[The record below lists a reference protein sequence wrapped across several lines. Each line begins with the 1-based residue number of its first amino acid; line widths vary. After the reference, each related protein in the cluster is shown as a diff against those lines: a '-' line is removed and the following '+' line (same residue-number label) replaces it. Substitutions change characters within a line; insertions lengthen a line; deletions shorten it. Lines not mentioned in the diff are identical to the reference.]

1 MKNMVFF
8 LMPEQEVSMRQVVIF
23 LTVALLCV
31 ALYGCSDNESNG
43 NRTMGGG
50 NTENLKL
57 VVTPSKTIVE
67 NGETIEIT
75 ATLKNLSGKDI
86 FIELIEEATAKNYEL
101 EDILYIAVVPANTD
115 WHWGVEDPLLIYWP
129 EPELQPDLTLPRPNS
144 KKTIEKDAVI
154 THTVKYTFDEPGK
167 YDISSMVFFYFDDGE
182 RKIDGELKMSAIES
196 RRVSVKVK

>member
-23 LTVALLCV
+23 LTVTLLCV
-31 ALYGCSDNESNG
+31 ALYGCPDNESS
-43 NRTMGGG
+43 GG

-57 VVTPSKTIVE
+57 VVTPSKTIVK

-86 FIELIEEATAKNYEL
+86 FIELTEEATAKNYEL
-101 EDILYIAVVPANTD
+101 EDILYIAVVPANIE
-115 WHWGVEDPLLIYWP
+115 WFWGFEDPIYISWSDLLP
-129 EPELQPDLTLPRPNS
+129 MPNP

-154 THTVKYTFDEPGK
+154 TRTVKYTFDKPGN
-167 YDISSMVFFYFDDGE
+167 YDIGSMVVFYLDDGE
-182 RKIDGELKMSAIES
+182 RKIDGKSEMFSLKS
-196 RRVSVKVK
+196 RLVSVKVK